1 VENCILNH
9 LQKIENMTEFFVQ
22 NDEIC
27 SGCGAEIAKGSMVH
41 IIGDGGEYT
50 SVFCLECG

>member
-1 VENCILNH
+1 MENCILNH